1 MITINEFSNKNEI
14 YDDSIFFFFC
24 FEIFLALKT
33 ALCHYHKFRF
43 FFLSFRIRKPDDG
56 RVLRVTDGDHGEG

>member
-1 MITINEFSNKNEI
+1 MK

-24 FEIFLALKT
+24 FEIFLTLKT